1 VIVNEHASL
10 VFIPIINN
18 WKMCEALLSYKKFV
32 DLFVMSFRH
41 VFMWPGVLL
50 NLTASPTCVCYGV
63 FVPVECWW
71 YVCVN

>member
-1 VIVNEHASL
+1 
-10 VFIPIINN
+10 
-18 WKMCEALLSYKKFV
+18 MCEALLSYKKFV